1 MQNIKFHCFSVA
13 VPTYILGPNNASHS
27 NLYENLDN
35 GEICTNLTYLGRRGL
50 YTVSSGVKIAYVSGV
65 ETNNSGD
72 AVEWNFNETDVQSV
86 ATSCLAS
93 NNSVGDYRGIDILM
107 TSQWPA
113 GVRVNETNTSK
124 LLSWLSSE
132 IKPRY
137 HFCGLNDSY
146 YEPPPYRNVARIN
159 SQLELA
165 TRFITLASVGNASKN
180 KWIYA
185 LNLTPV
191 DKMRLSDLIQ
201 KTTNEVPC
209 PYDSMGLSHG
219 NRQQSGD
226 GKGSGQYFYDMNP
239 NEDRR
244 RNKRDGFGNDDG
256 RQKRPRQQVF
266 DQGNSIATH
275 WILRFAIKTKI

>member
-1 MQNIKFHCFSVA
+1 M
-13 VPTYILGPNNASHS
+13 PTYILGPNDSAHS
-27 NLYENLDN
+27 SLYEHLDN

-50 YTVSSGVKIAYVSGV
+50 YTVSSGVKIAYISGQEAKDAS
-65 ETNNSGD
+65 ETNECS
-72 AVEWNFNETDVQSV
+72 FNEADVKSV
-86 ATSCLAS
+86 ATSCLAN
-93 NNSVGDYRGIDILM
+93 NNSTGDYRGTDILI

-113 GVRVNETNTSK
+113 GVRTNESNTSK

-146 YEPPPYRNVARIN
+146 FEPPPYRNVARIN

-165 TRFITLASVGNASKN
+165 TRFIALSSVGNTAKN

-185 LNLTPV
+185 LSLTPV

-209 PYDSMGLSHG
+209 PYDSMGLFHA

-226 GKGSGQYFYDMNP
+226 GKGDGQYFYDMNAFP
-239 NEDRR
+239 NANRG
-244 RNKRDGFGNDDG
+244 RNKREGFGNDDG

-266 DQGNSIATH
+266 DQGKFRG
-275 WILRFAIKTKI
+275 ILYWARHFR